1 MVKELNAS
9 IVQAEANLAIDA
21 RIITDE
27 SGEQFVSI
35 DSTTA
40 VGSNLRYIVANDAGQ
55 GHGNIRLTVEPDFRT
70 ISLNPGRPAS
80 IDEDGSLNLEELIVF
95 NGTASA
101 GVDEKLFLT
110 LSSVDGTEGSFIL
123 SVNGELRTLDV
134 GTPFSLSLLSLPSA
148 QILQPENFHGSFE
161 LKFDLIGSFNDFS
174 SRSTSEVAN
183 INVTPVAEIAEN
195 QAQAKLILAESESD
209 LAGTVIPVVSGE
221 PSEAQLTRI
230 KLEGGDPSETHSIE
244 FLGIPNGLSILVN
257 GIEKALLGELL
268 LMKQKLGVN

>member
-1 MVKELNAS
+1 MGLLKLNWGLSLIERVGSSDTSDTIAQRFVEQILDQQNLEEPILNIENQDGQLKFWRTDGEELNAS

-40 VGSNLRYIVANDAGQ
+40 VISNLRYIVANDAGQ

-95 NGTASA
+95 NGAASA

-183 INVTPVAEIAEN
+183 INVLVAEIAEN

-209 LAGTVIPVVSGE
+209 LANCYTSC
-221 PSEAQLTRI
+221 
-230 KLEGGDPSETHSIE
+230 
-244 FLGIPNGLSILVN
+244 
-257 GIEKALLGELL
+257 
-268 LMKQKLGVN
+268 

>member
-1 MVKELNAS
+1 MDGFIKIKLGPFSLIERVGSSDTSDTIAQRFVEQILDQQQNLEEPILNIENQDGQLKFWRTDGEELNAS

-40 VGSNLRYIVANDAGQ
+40 VSSNLRYIVANDAGQ

-101 GVDEKLFLT
+101 GVDENFFL
-110 LSSVDGTEGSFIL
+110 
-123 SVNGELRTLDV
+123 
-134 GTPFSLSLLSLPSA
+134 
-148 QILQPENFHGSFE
+148 H
-161 LKFDLIGSFNDFS
+161 
-174 SRSTSEVAN
+174 
-183 INVTPVAEIAEN
+183 
-195 QAQAKLILAESESD
+195 
-209 LAGTVIPVVSGE
+209 
-221 PSEAQLTRI
+221 
-230 KLEGGDPSETHSIE
+230 
-244 FLGIPNGLSILVN
+244 LV
-257 GIEKALLGELL
+257 L
-268 LMKQKLGVN
+268 